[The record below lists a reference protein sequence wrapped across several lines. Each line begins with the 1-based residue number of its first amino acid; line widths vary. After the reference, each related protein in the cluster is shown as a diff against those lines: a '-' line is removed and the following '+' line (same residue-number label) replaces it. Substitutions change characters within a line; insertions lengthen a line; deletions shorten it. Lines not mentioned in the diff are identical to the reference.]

1 MYRGLGFMN
10 KHKQTVNSLY
20 EVAQRFRVRLCS
32 RKVFV
37 CCIASKLSTLLSALC
52 LCSLS
57 YLSPISC
64 TATE

>member
-37 CCIASKLSTLLSALC
+37 CCWMCCIASKPSICFLLSTSAL
-52 LCSLS
+52 
-57 YLSPISC
+57 SP
-64 TATE
+64 T